1 MQLWL
6 DTAKIEEIREVASWG
21 ILSGVTTNPSLMQR
35 AGTADR
41 KTVTQQIA
49 DLVQGPVSAEVIS
62 TDCEGM
68 LREAREIVTWS
79 PHVLVKIPTIPE
91 GLKAIREI
99 SRWDPP
105 QEGWPPPR
113 VNATLI
119 FSPNQA
125 LLAATAGAAY
135 ASPFL
140 GRLDD
145 AGHDGMQVVRDIVE
159 IFSIYGFECEVI
171 AASIRN
177 PLHVT
182 QAALAGADIAT
193 MPYTVMKKMIQHPL
207 TDKGLKAFLDDWA
220 KVAGG

>member
-1 MQLWL
+1 MQIWL
-6 DTAKIEEIREVASWG
+6 DTAKIEEIEEIVQWG
-21 ILSGVTTNPSLMQR
+21 VLSGVTTNPTLMSK

-41 KTVTQQIA
+41 KAITQKIA
-49 DLVQGPVSAEVIS
+49 DMVHGPVSAEVVS
-62 TDCEGM
+62 TDAAGM
-68 LREAREIVTWS
+68 LAEAREIVTWS
-79 PHVLVKIPTIPE
+79 EHVLVKIPAIPE

-99 SRWDPP
+99 SRWEPARA
-105 QEGWPPPR
+105 GWPAPR

-125 LLAATAGAAY
+125 LLTALAGAAY
-135 ASPFL
+135 VSPFL

-145 AGHDGMQVVRDIVE
+145 AGHDGMQIVRDIVE
-159 IFSIYGFECEVI
+159 IFSIYGLDCQII

-182 QAALAGADIAT
+182 QAALAGSDIAT
-193 MPYTVMKKMIQHPL
+193 MPYDVLKKMIQHPL

-220 KVAGG
+220 KVS

>member
-1 MQLWL
+1 
-6 DTAKIEEIREVASWG
+6 
-21 ILSGVTTNPSLMQR
+21 MQR

-41 KTVTQQIA
+41 KTITQQIA
-49 DLVQGPVSAEVIS
+49 DIVGGPVSVEVIS

-68 LREAREIVTWS
+68 LEEAREIVTWS
-79 PHVLVKIPTIPE
+79 EHVLVKIPTIPE
-91 GLKAIREI
+91 GLKAMREI
-99 SRWDPP
+99 SRWAPP
-105 QEGWPPPR
+105 QEGWPTPR
-113 VNATLI
+113 DNATLI

-135 ASPFL
+135 VSPFL

-145 AGHDGMQVVRDIVE
+145 AGHDGMQIVRDIVE
-159 IFSIYGFECEVI
+159 MFSIYGFETEVI
-171 AASIRN
+171 AASIRH

-193 MPYTVMKKMIQHPL
+193 MPYAVMKKMVQHPL

-220 KVAGG
+220 RVTGGQ

>member
-1 MQLWL
+1 MQIWL
-6 DTAKIEEIREVASWG
+6 DTAKIEEIEEIVTWG
-21 ILSGVTTNPSLMQR
+21 VLSGVTTNPTLMSK

-41 KTVTQQIA
+41 KAITQKIA
-49 DLVQGPVSAEVIS
+49 DMVHGPVSAEVVS
-62 TDCEGM
+62 TDAAGM
-68 LREAREIVTWS
+68 LAEAREIVTWS
-79 PHVLVKIPTIPE
+79 EHVLVKIPTIPE
-91 GLKAIREI
+91 GLKAMREI
-99 SRWDPP
+99 SRWEPAHA
-105 QEGWPPPR
+105 GWPAPR

-125 LLAATAGAAY
+125 LLAALAGAAFV
-135 ASPFL
+135 SPFL

-159 IFSIYGFECEVI
+159 IFSIYGLDCQVI

-182 QAALAGADIAT
+182 QAALAGSDIAT
-193 MPYTVMKKMIQHPL
+193 MPYDVLKKMIQHPL

-220 KVAGG
+220 KVS

>member
-1 MQLWL
+1 MKLWL
-6 DTAKIEEIREVASWG
+6 DTAKIEEIREIAAWG
-21 ILSGVTTNPSLMQR
+21 ILSGVTTNPSLMHR
-35 AGTADR
+35 AGTVDR

-49 DLVQGPVSAEVIS
+49 DIVQGPVSAEVIS

-68 LREAREIVTWS
+68 LEEAGEIATWS
-79 PHVLVKIPTIPE
+79 PHVLIKIPTIPE
-91 GLKAIREI
+91 GLKAIRDI
-99 SRWDPP
+99 SRWEPAE
-105 QEGWPPPR
+105 EGWPRPR

-135 ASPFL
+135 VSPFL

-145 AGHDGMQVVRDIVE
+145 AGHDGMQIVRDTVE
-159 IFSIYGFECEVI
+159 IFNIHGFDTQLI
-171 AASIRN
+171 AASIRH

-182 QAALAGADIAT
+182 QAALAGAHVAT
-193 MPYTVMKKMIQHPL
+193 MPYAVMKKMVQHPL

-220 KVAGG
+220 RVAGG

>member
-1 MQLWL
+1 MQIWL
-6 DTAKIEEIREVASWG
+6 DTAKIEEIKEIVTWG
-21 ILSGVTTNPSLMQR
+21 VLSGVTTNPTLMSK

-41 KTVTQQIA
+41 KAVTQQIA
-49 DLVQGPVSAEVIS
+49 DMVHGPVSAEVIS
-62 TDCEGM
+62 TDAAGM
-68 LREAREIVTWS
+68 LAEAREIVTWS
-79 PHVLVKIPTIPE
+79 EHVLVKIPTIPE
-91 GLKAIREI
+91 GLKAMREI
-99 SRWDPP
+99 SRWEPAHA
-105 QEGWPPPR
+105 GWPAPR

-125 LLAATAGAAY
+125 LLAALAGAAFV
-135 ASPFL
+135 SPFL

-159 IFSIYGFECEVI
+159 IFSIYGLDCQVI
-171 AASIRN
+171 AASIRS

-193 MPYTVMKKMIQHPL
+193 MPYDVLKKMIQHPL

-220 KVAGG
+220 KVA